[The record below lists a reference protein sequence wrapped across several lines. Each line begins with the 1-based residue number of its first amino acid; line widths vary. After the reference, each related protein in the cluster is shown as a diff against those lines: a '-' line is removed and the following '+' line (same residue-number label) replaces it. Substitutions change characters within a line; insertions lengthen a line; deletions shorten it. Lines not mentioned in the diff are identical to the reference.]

1 MWVETPSLGL
11 QMLLWNV
18 CGSRRRERLT
28 RGWEPELQSRGN
40 TVAPYFDAPPP
51 NLTLGSSLPYQA
63 QDISFSVFSGLSSN
77 SPEVPQSTDLFKTTV
92 SVENISVLH
101 PISLKWH
108 FQVFHKYSSSRC
120 CMKKDPQTLPFFIV
134 TVKNLLVVP
143 CWRNFVL
150 GSWLWIINL
159 IDACMVGLMIM
170 KGRLTF
176 WY

>member
-1 MWVETPSLGL
+1 MCVALEGGRGLPEAGSQSCNQEETRWPHISMPPQFNFRLLPSLPG
-11 QMLLWNV
+11 
-18 CGSRRRERLT
+18 T
-28 RGWEPELQSRGN
+28 RHFILCLFW
-40 TVAPYFDAPPP
+40 
-51 NLTLGSSLPYQA
+51 
-63 QDISFSVFSGLSSN
+63 SVLK
-77 SPEVPQSTDLFKTTV
+77 SPEVPQNTDLFKTTV

-108 FQVFHKYSSSRC
+108 FQVCHKYSSSRC

-134 TVKNLLVVP
+134 TVKTLSVVP

-176 WY
+176 